1 MSFWSLTLYNKH
13 HLFEVNAIGRYS
25 LGTKNKNLRHNPDGS
40 LTLYAS
46 ATPPGGDHD
55 TNWLPAPAGTFSLH
69 IRCYWAQAPIAPGHP
84 HGRPTR
90 STRPITEESSSP
102 QRNQARSIIAFLGWR
117 ATRPGTARM

>member
-1 MSFWSLTLYNKH
+1 MLRSVAAYLYLWLEGH
-13 HLFEVNAIGRYS
+13 IQPRSTG
-25 LGTKNKNLRHNPDGS
+25 LGSAP
-40 LTLYAS
+40 TLYAS

-55 TNWLPAPAGTFSLH
+55 TNWLPAPAGTFSLY
-69 IRCYWAQAPIAPGHP
+69 IRCYWAQAPILDRSWTP